1 MRYSPKTNSLELTVE
16 EMCAYVCHDSD
27 LTHRVRS
34 GRRDFADG
42 RGKRF
47 FSHTDVAAG
56 VVYTVGGYAECITR
70 EDGTAVLTE
79 RCFVRYAGESSQEKQ
94 RALLYLQCMGYL
106 YAVTQPADRV
116 CLRLVCRVR
125 RDGGETV
132 EEYRKSLDELRILYI
147 GILEHLEHRAK
158 FLLHRSLDCL
168 PTAADAAFPYPAL
181 REGQE
186 ELIRECYYDLC
197 SGARL
202 FAEAPT
208 GIGKTVSTLYPAAKA
223 VGKGVIDR
231 VFYLTAKASTRRE
244 AFAACKKLYDAGT
257 RLRCMILYAREQ
269 LCPYASS
276 AKGCGD
282 DQCRP
287 EQCPLAKGYYDRAET
302 AVFEMLAK
310 RFGYTREIL
319 IETAQRYAVCPYE
332 LSLDLS
338 AYCDI
343 IICDYNYVFSPSVYL
358 RRYFD
363 PVSGEGGRYAFL
375 VDEAH
380 NLADRA
386 REMYSAAIRLSSF
399 VRFAEMLRETEDT
412 SILRQT
418 EDMIA
423 FLRKLGNL
431 CEGEIRYDAE
441 GVRYGFY
448 KSEEPFADFPEQV
461 HTYAAALRRYL
472 YANADSP
479 LADAATGI
487 LSQLRTYMTVC
498 AYDEN
503 AFLFYVD
510 IAGEEITVGVFCMDP
525 SNILDRILARAK
537 SCVLFSA
544 TFSPID
550 YYISVLGGG
559 KNAVRICCPSPF
571 PKENL
576 CVIAANFVSTRYE
589 DRDKSYKKVCAAI
602 VGAVCAKAGNYMVY
616 FPSYSY
622 MEKVFALFEKQYP
635 KVCKIKQ
642 SPHMSMAEREQFIS
656 FFRADTGKLRI
667 GFCVLGG
674 LFSEGID
681 LPGSMLIGSL
691 IVGTGLPGITSY
703 RNLLCEYYNR
713 ENGEGYAYAYTYPGL
728 VNVMQAAGRV
738 IRTEK
743 DRGVVVLIDDRYVT
757 DRYIPL
763 LPERWRNMKIAGNAE
778 SLAEIAREFW
788 KNGE

>member
-1 MRYSPKTNSLELTVE
+1 
-16 EMCAYVCHDSD
+16 
-27 LTHRVRS
+27 
-34 GRRDFADG
+34 
-42 RGKRF
+42 
-47 FSHTDVAAG
+47 
-56 VVYTVGGYAECITR
+56 
-70 EDGTAVLTE
+70 
-79 RCFVRYAGESSQEKQ
+79 
-94 RALLYLQCMGYL
+94 
-106 YAVTQPADRV
+106 
-116 CLRLVCRVR
+116 
-125 RDGGETV
+125 
-132 EEYRKSLDELRILYI
+132 
-147 GILEHLEHRAK
+147 
-158 FLLHRSLDCL
+158 
-168 PTAADAAFPYPAL
+168 
-181 REGQE
+181 
-186 ELIRECYYDLC
+186 
-197 SGARL
+197 
-202 FAEAPT
+202 
-208 GIGKTVSTLYPAAKA
+208 
-223 VGKGVIDR
+223 
-231 VFYLTAKASTRRE
+231 
-244 AFAACKKLYDAGT
+244 
-257 RLRCMILYAREQ
+257 
-269 LCPYASS
+269 
-276 AKGCGD
+276 
-282 DQCRP
+282 
-287 EQCPLAKGYYDRAET
+287 
-302 AVFEMLAK
+302 
-310 RFGYTREIL
+310 
-319 IETAQRYAVCPYE
+319 
-332 LSLDLS
+332 
-338 AYCDI
+338 
-343 IICDYNYVFSPSVYL
+343 
-358 RRYFD
+358 
-363 PVSGEGGRYAFL
+363 
-375 VDEAH
+375 
-380 NLADRA
+380 
-386 REMYSAAIRLSSF
+386 
-399 VRFAEMLRETEDT
+399 MLRETEDT
-412 SILRQT
+412 SILSQT
-418 EDMIA
+418 EDMVA

-448 KSEEPFADFPEQV
+448 KSEEPFADFPEQG
-461 HTYAAALRRYL
+461 HAYTAALRRYL

-589 DRDKSYKKVCAAI
+589 DRDKSYKRVCAAI
-602 VGAVCAKAGNYMVY
+602 AGAVCAKAGNYMVY